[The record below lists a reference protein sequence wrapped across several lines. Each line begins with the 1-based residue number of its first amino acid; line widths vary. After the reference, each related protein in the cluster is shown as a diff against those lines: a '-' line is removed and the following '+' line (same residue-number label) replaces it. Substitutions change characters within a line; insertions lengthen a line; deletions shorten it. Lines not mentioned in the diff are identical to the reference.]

1 MNSVE
6 SDQSVVQ
13 TERKR
18 GRPRKYETD
27 LERYQAL
34 IDSNRRYRLRNR
46 DKYVEYHRNYYHEN
60 KEKLK
65 QQQREAYQRMKE
77 NLNK

>member
-1 MNSVE
+1 MNLAE
-6 SDQSVVQ
+6 SKQSGVQ

-34 IDSNRRYRLRNR
+34 IDSNRRYRERNK
-46 DKYVEYHRNYYHEN
+46 DKYVDYHRNYYQEN

-65 QQQREAYQRMKE
+65 EQQREAYHRMKQ
-77 NLNK
+77 NLIK